1 MLNINPDNK
10 KMILSID
17 GGGMRG
23 MIALGMLAELEKM
36 TGKPAYELFDMVAG
50 TSTGAII
57 AAGLC
62 VGKNASDILAIYK
75 TDLPQAFGTQQGIGF
90 WLNWLFTG
98 LRYFYPLEPFRKALQ
113 PIVEGKKIR
122 DLTKPIIFMTTKD
135 VRTSNN
141 YFIVSKGPGAAAFGD
156 WPVSGAVAA
165 SGAAPIYFPPAAN
178 NLIDG
183 GVGVYGNPSLAAAIE
198 AMEYIGASEGFE
210 DGKVRMISLGTG
222 YPPNQFGEGAA
233 AKFWLKD
240 WIEYIIGE
248 NIDDSGLQQVY
259 LTRAIYKDRMDF
271 RRYNPLLTTKSIT
284 EKLGIPVPAG
294 IKPELLSLDT
304 RTAAELQ
311 FMEDIGRAYA
321 RKIDWTL
328 PGIMPWD
335 TVDVGGHF
343 QPNRVTMQ
351 IDWSKTTYK

>member
-1 MLNINPDNK
+1 MLDLNPDNK

-23 MIALGMLAELEKM
+23 VISLGMLAELETL
-36 TGKPAYELFDMVAG
+36 TGKPAYDLFDMVAG

-62 VGKNASDILAIYK
+62 VGKTAVEILEIYK
-75 TDLPQAFGTQQGIGF
+75 TTLPKAFGVQQGIGF
-90 WLNWLFTG
+90 WTNWFFG
-98 LRYFYPLEPFRKALQ
+98 GMRYFYPLEPFRIALQ

-122 DLTKPIIFMTTKD
+122 DLTDPIIFMTTKD

-141 YFIVSKGPGAAAFGD
+141 YFIVSKGPGAAAFND

-165 SGAAPIYFPPAAN
+165 SGAAPIYFPPAAG

-198 AMEYIGASEGFE
+198 AMEYIGAAEGFT
-210 DGKVRMISLGTG
+210 DNNVRLISLGTG
-222 YPPNQFGEGAA
+222 YPPNQFPDGAA
-233 AKFWLKD
+233 ARFWLKD

-259 LTRAIYKDRMDF
+259 TTRAIYGKRMDF
-271 RRYNPLLTTKSIT
+271 RRYNPLLTTRNLT
-284 EKLGIPVPAG
+284 EKLGITVPPG
-294 IKPELLSLDT
+294 VKPETLSLDT
-304 RTAAELQ
+304 RTPTELNL
-311 FMEDIGRAYA
+311 MEEIGRAYA
-321 RKIDWTL
+321 RKIDWSV
-328 PGIMPWD
+328 PDAMPWN
-335 TVDVGGHF
+335 TEGGHF
-343 QPNRVTMQ
+343 QPERVTMQ
-351 IDWSKTTYK
+351 IDWSKTPYN